1 MIWQPIEYRTYSIIS
16 HFRCVNKNIVNSCG
30 GVLHA
35 FGMASGLL
43 DILSFTFIVV
53 ILLIVSLL
61 LVTDL
66 TMFQVV
72 FGLLLDFN
80 RSLLQ

>member
-1 MIWQPIEYRTYSIIS
+1 
-16 HFRCVNKNIVNSCG
+16 
-30 GVLHA
+30 
-35 FGMASGLL
+35 MASGLL
-43 DILSFTFIVV
+43 DILSFIFIVD

-61 LVTDL
+61 LVIVL

-80 RSLLQ
+80 RSLL